1 MDRSD
6 VINLIAESFATD
18 ELMQQIPTETS
29 RQVYCD
35 VRSIMR
41 SEWYE
46 AGRDGLQ
53 PSFVF
58 ILFGPDYNGEKI
70 VEYNGQRYGVYRTF
84 RSKNDDI
91 ELYVEAKGGLHHG

>member
-1 MDRSD
+1 M
-6 VINLIAESFATD
+6 INLIAETYTMD
-18 ELMQQIPTETS
+18 ELHQQIPTETY

-58 ILFGPDYNGEKI
+58 TVFGPDYEGEKI

-84 RSKNDDI
+84 RSRDDEM
-91 ELYVEAKGGLHHG
+91 ELYVEAKGGLHHDRG